1 MLITALFL
9 VSSMTLRSSKVQ
21 IDEPN
26 VSWQQITEKF
36 RLIVLSFLL
45 YNLEVAA
52 LYFVNFKN
60 LLRLHNMGLY
70 VFFRPYVRNR
80 VFQRFPE
87 V

>member
-9 VSSMTLRSSKVQ
+9 VSSMTLHSSKVQ

-26 VSWQQITEKF
+26 VSWQQITENF

-52 LYFVNFKN
+52 VYFVNFKN
-60 LLRLHNMGLY
+60 ITN
-70 VFFRPYVRNR
+70 
-80 VFQRFPE
+80 
-87 V
+87 